1 MGVDPS
7 GQVLAAFTE
16 LRRKL
21 PAEIPSIIDE
31 QHLSAYRIQHLSK
44 QLKVSLQR
52 SIDYCESPQRIIKLV
67 ISYTY
72 GTTLNA
78 RCWGCDSDQKSL
90 QNYGMQ

>member
-7 GQVLAAFTE
+7 GQVLAALTE

-52 SIDYCESPQRIIKLV
+52 SVDYCESPWTIIKLRKV
-67 ISYTY
+67 H
-72 GTTLNA
+72 NA
-78 RCWGCDSDQKSL
+78 GHRSMRHYFKCKMLGV
-90 QNYGMQ
+90 